1 MQARDWKEN
10 TPISPEKHTSGNTL
24 QSEFYSL
31 VVSHDLSLVPVLRLF
46 SRWPTELYRCFVVV
60 LIDFIPSGSVLFIEL
75 KPLVLTDQNNRGL
88 GILLAAKS

>member
-1 MQARDWKEN
+1 M
-10 TPISPEKHTSGNTL
+10 

-31 VVSHDLSLVPVLRLF
+31 VVSHDLSLAPVLRLF
-46 SRWPTELYRCFVVV
+46 SRWPTELYGCFVVV
-60 LIDFIPSGSVLFIEL
+60 LIDFYPIRLFIEL